1 MKSSYKIF
9 FICLSIITFFSL
21 THLSTLAFAS
31 RSVVTD
37 YRTQFL
43 LNQANKSSDW
53 QKKFCQFKRGIKG
66 IKKNTYDKLIP
77 LLINEAL
84 SAGHNT
90 SPCILIA
97 LAKSTEDAF
106 QKNPQLIKLYTQK
119 NILALFQYFIH
130 QDNTRIE
137 TSYIVSYLGEA
148 AIPFQQEII
157 KAFKKEDFHS
167 QYYISPLF
175 NLQTPDALEALYQG
189 LRSEKPQ
196 IRLNSANVLG
206 KTTKQK
212 DKTVAILR
220 SSIAYQQ
227 SKKNHQT
234 LLAVIAA
241 IGEFGPLAESAYTA
255 IKNLY
260 YSGLSKQVN
269 DEELSLISLSSLF
282 KISPKNTH
290 TQLALQQA
298 LESNKPKLQTLGKQ
312 LIQEKKV
319 D

>member
-1 MKSSYKIF
+1 M
-9 FICLSIITFFSL
+9 
-21 THLSTLAFAS
+21 
-31 RSVVTD
+31 
-37 YRTQFL
+37 
-43 LNQANKSSDW
+43 
-53 QKKFCQFKRGIKG
+53 
-66 IKKNTYDKLIP
+66 
-77 LLINEAL
+77 
-84 SAGHNT
+84 
-90 SPCILIA
+90 
-97 LAKSTEDAF
+97 
-106 QKNPQLIKLYTQK
+106 
-119 NILALFQYFIH
+119 
-130 QDNTRIE
+130 
-137 TSYIVSYLGEA
+137 
-148 AIPFQQEII
+148 
-157 KAFKKEDFHS
+157 
-167 QYYISPLF
+167 
-175 NLQTPDALEALYQG
+175 
-189 LRSEKPQ
+189 
-196 IRLNSANVLG
+196 LG